1 MRLQKMN
8 NQPWRR
14 KKMGEKA
21 NNFQNKQKAWVEE
34 KDQRTK
40 KDFGN

>member
-1 MRLQKMN
+1 ME
-8 NQPWRR
+8 
-14 KKMGEKA
+14 EKA
-21 NNFQNKQKAWVEE
+21 NNFQNKQKAWVVE